1 MRVTSSSETDIYSS
15 ITSAIGSLKGPLHGG
30 ANVRVLEMMENMKT
44 HVKDWTSEQEVTEH
58 LLKILNKKANDFSGK
73 IGLADLLT
81 KGNVAL
87 SSAAL
92 IAALVYWAIMI
103 VVFAVVVDALGLR
116 VAANILEKL
125 SGYIPCVASSIFVAI
140 VGMFF
145 ANLVSGVVKAAA
157 ANANLPRAEF
167 LGSIAK
173 GAILVFTTVVVLEEL
188 NIASFFVTTTFH
200 IFFGAL
206 CLALALAFG
215 LGGKDLAAK
224 ILWDFFNKQNMNK

>member
-1 MRVTSSSETDIYSS
+1 MSGWEQIIMDPVKSMLEKVAVFIP
-15 ITSAIGSLKGPLHGG
+15 ILIGAI
-30 ANVRVLEMMENMKT
+30 MI
-44 HVKDWTSEQEVTEH
+44 
-58 LLKILNKKANDFSGK
+58 LLAGWVIAKILSGIVQKALEGLKFNDFSSK

-81 KGNVAL
+81 KGNVTL

-103 VVFAVVVDALGLR
+103 VVLAVVVDALGLR
-116 VAANILEKL
+116 VAANLMEKI
-125 SGYIPCVASSIFVAI
+125 SGYIPSVASAVFVTV
-140 VGMFF
+140 VGMFL
-145 ANLVSGVVKAAA
+145 ARLVSGIVKTAA

-173 GAILVFTTVVVLEEL
+173 GAILVFTTVIVLEEL

-200 IFFGAL
+200 VFFAAL

>member
-1 MRVTSSSETDIYSS
+1 MSGWQQIIMDPVKSMLEKIAVF
-15 ITSAIGSLKGPLHGG
+15 IPMLFGAI
-30 ANVRVLEMMENMKT
+30 MI
-44 HVKDWTSEQEVTEH
+44 
-58 LLKILNKKANDFSGK
+58 LLAGWVIAKILSGIVQKALEGLKFNDFSGK

>member
-1 MRVTSSSETDIYSS
+1 MSGWQQIIMDPVKSMLEKIAVF
-15 ITSAIGSLKGPLHGG
+15 IPILFGAI
-30 ANVRVLEMMENMKT
+30 MI
-44 HVKDWTSEQEVTEH
+44 
-58 LLKILNKKANDFSGK
+58 LLAGWIIAKILSGIVQKALEGLKFNNFSSK
-73 IGLADLLT
+73 IGLSDLLT

-87 SSAAL
+87 SSSAL

-103 VVFAVVVDALGLR
+103 VVLAVVVDALGLR
-116 VAANILEKL
+116 VAANLLEKI
-125 SGYIPCVASSIFVAI
+125 SGYIPNVASAVFVTI

-157 ANANLPRAEF
+157 ANANLPRVEF
-167 LGSIAK
+167 LGSLAK
-173 GAILVFTTVVVLEEL
+173 GAILVFTTVIVLEEL

-200 IFFGAL
+200 VFFAAL